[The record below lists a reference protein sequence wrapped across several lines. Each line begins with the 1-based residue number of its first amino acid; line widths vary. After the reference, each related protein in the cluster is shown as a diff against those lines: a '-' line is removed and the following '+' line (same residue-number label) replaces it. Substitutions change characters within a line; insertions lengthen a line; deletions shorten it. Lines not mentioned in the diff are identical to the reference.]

1 MGSEGDR
8 EARDDTQG
16 FILDND
22 LEDNKQVWNVGEGR
36 SIGGEIMNVVLDG
49 LGLSRGSKCMK
60 VRHTVWPVKSGR
72 IYSTGIRPQGHR

>member
-22 LEDNKQVWNVGEGR
+22 SEGNKQVWNVGEGR
-36 SIGGEIMNVVLDG
+36 SVGGEITNVVLDG
-49 LGLSRGSKCMK
+49 LGLPRGSKCMK
-60 VRHTVWPVKSGR
+60 VCHTMWAVKSGR